1 MTTDSIS
8 KPPVWFWVVSVIA
21 LLWNLMGVS
30 AYLAD
35 AYTSVEQL
43 EQMSQEI
50 RELYEGRPAWATA
63 GFAIAVFAGAIGSIA
78 LLLRKKW
85 ARPLLILSVLG
96 SIVLNIHTFFLSNAL
111 EVMGANIVIMPIVV
125 IVFGIYLIFFAK
137 KGIQKGWLS

>member
-1 MTTDSIS
+1 MTTDSIH

-35 AYTSVEQL
+35 AYTSIEQL

-63 GFAIAVFAGAIGSIA
+63 GFAIAVFAGAIGSLA

-85 ARPLLILSVLG
+85 ARPLLLLSVLG
-96 SIVLNIHTFFLSNAL
+96 SVVLNVHTFFLSNAL
-111 EVMGANIVIMPIVV
+111 EVMGSNIVIMPIVV
-125 IVFGIYLIFFAK
+125 IVFGIYLVFFAK

>member
-1 MTTDSIS
+1 MTTDSIN

-35 AYTSVEQL
+35 AYTSIEQL

-63 GFAIAVFAGAIGSIA
+63 GFAIAVFAGAIGSIS